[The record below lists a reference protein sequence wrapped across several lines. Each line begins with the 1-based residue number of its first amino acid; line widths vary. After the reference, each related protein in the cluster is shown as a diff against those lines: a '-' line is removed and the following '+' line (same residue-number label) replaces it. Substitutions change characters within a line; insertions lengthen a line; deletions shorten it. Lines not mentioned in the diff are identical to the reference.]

1 MIPLA
6 MKFRVE
12 TSCVRTK
19 ARFGRMKRLRTG
31 EPPPGGQMFFCG
43 FLTMASAKQIKALL
57 TSFRDQDDDRFLTV
71 AMQVAAHEAKLGHDT
86 VARDLRELIDQAK
99 RERGSITYAKRRGP
113 TPISQPKGELSGLLS
128 VSYPEIRLNSI
139 VLSVALSRKLRRV
152 IQEYENLEKIKAF
165 GLSPRRKLLAVGP
178 PGTGKTMSA
187 SALAGELSLPLFTV
201 RFEALLTKY
210 MGEAAAKLSQIFDHI
225 SKHRGVY
232 LFDEFDS
239 IGSMR
244 TFTNDVGEIR
254 RVLNSFLQMIETE
267 SSDSLVIAATNHPA
281 LLDIALFRRF
291 DDILEFEPPN
301 IAQSLELLQR
311 NLALFDLA
319 EDLDWEALSAAAVGL
334 SFAEITRACE
344 EAAKGGI
351 ISGREELQTDEIVHE
366 LEERQAMKTQSYR
379 REVE

>member
-1 MIPLA
+1 
-6 MKFRVE
+6 
-12 TSCVRTK
+12 
-19 ARFGRMKRLRTG
+19 
-31 EPPPGGQMFFCG
+31 
-43 FLTMASAKQIKALL
+43 MASAKQIKALL

-86 VARDLRELIDQAK
+86 VAKDIRSLIDQAK
-99 RERGSITYAKRRGP
+99 LNRQAGGYTRRRGP

-128 VSYPEIRLNSI
+128 VSYPEMKLNSI
-139 VLSVALSRKLRRV
+139 VLSESLGSKLRRV
-152 IQEYENLEKIKAF
+152 IQEYENLEKIRSF

-201 RFEALLTKY
+201 RFEALLTRY
-210 MGEAAAKLSQIFDHI
+210 MGETAAKLSQIFEHI

-254 RVLNSFLQMIETE
+254 RVLNSFLQMIE
-267 SSDSLVIAATNHPA
+267 SDRSDSLVVAATNHPA

-301 IAQSLELLQR
+301 AAQALELLQTK
-311 NLALFDLA
+311 LALFDLA
-319 EDLDWEALSAAAVGL
+319 EDLDWEALSSVAAGL
-334 SFAEITRACE
+334 SFAEISRACE
-344 EAAKGGI
+344 EAAKGVI
-351 ISGREELQTDEIVHE
+351 ISGRDELQTDEIAHE
-366 LEERQAMKTQSYR
+366 LRERQIMKTQTYR
-379 REVE
+379 RDAR